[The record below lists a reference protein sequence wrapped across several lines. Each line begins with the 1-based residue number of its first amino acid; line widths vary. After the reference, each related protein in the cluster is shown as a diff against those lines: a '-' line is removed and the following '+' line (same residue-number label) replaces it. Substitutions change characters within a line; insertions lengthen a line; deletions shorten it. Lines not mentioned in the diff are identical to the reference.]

1 MRNKFTL
8 ALTPREF
15 YWLIAL
21 IGVALLRLLKWLLE

>member
-15 YWLIAL
+15 YWLIAPIVVVRFPL
-21 IGVALLRLLKWLLE
+21 IKWMLE